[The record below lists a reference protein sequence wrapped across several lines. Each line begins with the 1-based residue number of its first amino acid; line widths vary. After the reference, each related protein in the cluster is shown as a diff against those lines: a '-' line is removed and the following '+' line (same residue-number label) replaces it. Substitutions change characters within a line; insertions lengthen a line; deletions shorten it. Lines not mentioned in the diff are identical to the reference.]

1 MALTLQMPLK
11 AGGNDEPQMSVD
23 SAQLIQALHGRHY
36 EDALAGRVFSHTP
49 TPLGE
54 VIPIYTGT
62 AIEGGMPIWNPA
74 NSNIN
79 VELISLQIGKTSGTS
94 AFGVIVLM
102 HRKGLGAGI
111 AASSEITAFAET
123 TPVNGLLGAGN
134 VSQVLSSNDGVC
146 TVITPVA
153 AEAVRSFHG
162 TGIAADA
169 TTGGLEGF
177 DHIFNGTIIVPPGSM
192 VWVAGTKAMVAKY
205 CTTLTWKE
213 LAI

>member
-1 MALTLQMPLK
+1 MALTLQMPFK
-11 AGGNDEPQMSVD
+11 TGGNGEPQLSAD
-23 SAQLIQALHGRHY
+23 SAQLVQSLHGRHY
-36 EDALAGRVFSHTP
+36 EDALAGRIFSHTP

-62 AIEGGMPIWNPA
+62 ALEGGMPIWNPS
-74 NSNIN
+74 NSGVD

-94 AFGVIVLM
+94 AFGAIVLL
-102 HRKGLGAGI
+102 HRKGLGSDLAGG
-111 AASSEITAFAET
+111 SEITAFAET
-123 TPVNGLLGAGN
+123 TPVNGLLGSGN
-134 VSQVLSSNDGVC
+134 VSRVKSSNDGVC
-146 TVITPVA
+146 TATAGVA
-153 AEAVRSFHG
+153 GEAIRSFHG

-177 DHIFNGTIIVPPGSM
+177 DHNFNGTVIVPPGSM